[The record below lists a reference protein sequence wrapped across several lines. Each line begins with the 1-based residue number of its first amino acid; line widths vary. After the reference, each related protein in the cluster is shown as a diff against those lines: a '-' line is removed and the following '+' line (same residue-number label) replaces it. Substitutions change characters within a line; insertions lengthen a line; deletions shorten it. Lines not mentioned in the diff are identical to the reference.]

1 MNKRFQFAVLF
12 VMALGLCLP
21 IEGQV
26 RSVVYI
32 NLCGSEGATEVL
44 EKEVILE
51 EVRQMLPLGGNK
63 TLFFLSKGA
72 NPIHLIA
79 NSNNLNTPEYYQWE
93 TAFYEKRSYIPEP
106 FDEVEDILRILAEE
120 DGLDSNAII
129 SFVLNKETSERD
141 EFARMI
147 NWFYLVIASSDNLDN
162 VLFRLYLA
170 GEIDNYESVRQKY
183 RDEIYIEELGG

>member
-1 MNKRFQFAVLF
+1 MNKRFQFAV
-12 VMALGLCLP
+12 LCLP